1 MINLELN
8 QNQINQFNENGF
20 LIIDK
25 FIDLEFIEKLKSR
38 FEPLF
43 KGEFETGIEPD
54 EWNCKDI

>member
-54 EWNCKDI
+54 